1 MRVEGSVAGSRYQEV
16 EEYKDG
22 DLIVREGDASRVM
35 FIIQRGEA
43 VVTKQVGD
51 GEVELATLTRGSFF
65 GEMSLLESLP
75 RSATVRAR
83 GDTRVL
89 VISPG
94 GLLLK
99 IRRDPTF
106 ALEMLQQMSHRVRR
120 LNESVAEFLDESG
133 ARDEEGD
140 DSAVLARISDLAL
153 ADARATR
160 DGER

>member
-1 MRVEGSVAGSRYQEV
+1 MAGSRYQEV

-43 VVTKQVGD
+43 VVTKRVGAD
-51 GEVELATLTRGSFF
+51 EVLLATLTRGSFF

-75 RSATVRAR
+75 RSASVRAR

-106 ALEMLQQMSHRVRR
+106 ALEMLQQMSRRVRR
-120 LNESVAEFLDESG
+120 LNEAVGEFLAEPDANRKAGDE
-133 ARDEEGD
+133 AHL
-140 DSAVLARISDLAL
+140 LARVSDLAL
-153 ADARATR
+153 ADAQDAQ
-160 DGER
+160 DDEP

>member
-1 MRVEGSVAGSRYQEV
+1 MRLEGSVAGSRYQEV

-35 FIIQRGEA
+35 FIIQRGGA

-51 GEVELATLTRGSFF
+51 GEVVLATLTRGSFF

-120 LNESVAEFLDESG
+120 LNESVAEFLD
-133 ARDEEGD
+133 D
-140 DSAVLARISDLAL
+140 DSAFLAGISDLAL
-153 ADARATR
+153 ADTRATR
-160 DGER
+160 DGEP

>member
-1 MRVEGSVAGSRYQEV
+1 MAGSRHQEV
-16 EEYKDG
+16 EEYEDG

-35 FIIQRGEA
+35 FIIQRGGA

-51 GEVELATLTRGSFF
+51 SEVVLATLTRGSFF

-106 ALEMLQQMSHRVRR
+106 AVEMLQQMSRRVRR
-120 LNESVAEFLDESG
+120 LNESVAEYLAKSDASQKAGDE
-133 ARDEEGD
+133 ATL
-140 DSAVLARISDLAL
+140 LARISDLAL
-153 ADARATR
+153 ADAQATR
-160 DGER
+160 DGES